1 MATNL
6 SYDEQIEALL
16 NAVNDYQS
24 PIDTSPPVEVEDK
37 YNLSWTEAAA
47 QLRGIGYTQE
57 HDWTE
62 EDFSFIDPVTNE
74 TWYKNTIANDRPF
87 YNLLAENMD
96 KPFVSRLFDS
106 SAPSIQ
112 SQDDEGNL
120 VDITHLMASSDN
132 LVYPTVVANPDNPSE
147 LIDLTDE
154 GIDPY
159 DHAISSGNYIQMAD
173 ERNARAFGEHYKNF
187 IPPKK
192 EEDRISNGW
201 SKKKP
206 IAHSDE
212 QFVMGYI
219 DHREK
224 NHGDGW
230 DKLERINEE
239 IPLAYRAQLP
249 EGHRHRWEA
258 GMWDILKH
266 GVGDKLWGMAHVF
279 PSAISGPLQSV
290 YSKGEA
296 ILEADFGKL
305 GDAVYDMTM
314 GKNPDEILNGFK
326 KWRAETGRVGKVL
339 DESTNNMEL
348 VQDYFARNSE
358 AIYQKQM
365 SNPRWQA
372 YNVHLSKIREKSTM
386 PWSEDYMG
394 ADDFATYVLD
404 AMSSHAATY
413 GPAVAVGLTT
423 KSVPAFIATVRT
435 AAFFMEG
442 TDEWR
447 QEYQYFRDKGLS
459 PQESSERAWVGY
471 ALYGTA
477 SAGLEGWAAKQWLS
491 PNLRA
496 LLDND
501 KKILWEKVKGVVRK
515 VPKTDKIGRV
525 FPSAASRST
534 AGKYGDAVAR
544 TFLRPVTE
552 YMTEGAQRLS
562 QGVVQERYT
571 DIDWSWE
578 GGWEKH
584 GVYTE
589 AAEEA
594 RAGAWASFFTGMG
607 ADVVTQY
614 VDITAS
620 YADFK
625 TKKSEQRR
633 AGATQAEIVEDDIT
647 EGKDAAEVIVMATI
661 DKFMDGD
668 NFTEAQLG
676 SDAFQKLENLDIIT
690 DSNNILEVLK
700 LGGEQAIIDAGY
712 TVDEVLDELESYYG
726 ESTPN
731 IRALGEAAIKEQKT
745 AEVVPTTKKE
755 ESTVKQPIT
764 APEQP
769 QVTPKVVIPGMT
781 IATAD
786 DFDVDTTED
795 EAFLAERQ
803 ERAKIANEIKA
814 WDMSDSEL
822 QEAKSELEN
831 IDISK
836 ETKESADWITA
847 NAPIALEII
856 NQEINRR
863 KTPPVVIPGMTVM
876 TSDDFIIDEGD
887 VPTEVPTGEA
897 PVEEGISELQALKNK
912 LAAIKLMSKDKEMYE
927 KWKDRAKELK
937 SQIEKLEA
945 KPSPKVAPKFNVV
958 IASGY
963 AARTQKTAA
972 ADVTY
977 DFSKSKK
984 GSGATRRMAGNKW
997 NHIPINKMGLPITT
1011 SPEYSNAIEAI
1022 AASLLAG
1029 EEVNIA
1035 GHGIYSIKAN
1045 QDAVD
1050 VAMSN
1055 MFSLIAEKLKQ
1066 GTLPDS
1072 AKIVSGGQTG
1082 FDEAAAKAAMAVG
1095 IPTEV
1100 IAPKGWL
1107 FRDKS
1112 GKDIANEAAFKARFE
1127 QEAPVATVEYKG
1139 TKYNLLEK
1147 EAPGPH
1153 RIVTDEGH
1161 EVAQGTSAYYTISKL
1176 FEIDVPVAGYD
1187 LQQRD
1192 IETQNNLEDVP
1203 LPRGYKHYKV
1213 AMADVPLEGDKRP
1226 KIVAGKPIKLKGSK
1240 REFFLYKYKEEY
1252 KVVDSR
1258 TGTFLG
1264 SWRGTQK
1271 DAIEIAQR
1279 NLDKAIKSGV
1289 YKDAIVSTERKLASR
1304 PQYQR
1309 LPEPTGLDKRP
1320 FIIRNAIQKLYEYD
1334 GGKLI
1339 EEIEDLV
1346 REAISVRSSNSE
1358 RMHEIQAVLYGK
1370 SWGYEPSQKYLD
1382 KDEDSIDK
1390 RLSELFPQ
1398 TMVPTR
1404 PHVQVVLG
1412 HKASIIGSIGRTL
1425 AIDFIFEM
1433 NGFAVPTESIIPE
1446 AFYIKHFPLKDIPKG
1461 APDIN
1466 YLALAEELVAGR
1478 RGPQA
1483 QNIGRAITDLLD
1495 EQDSGFPLISEADE
1509 QFQKIITKL
1518 KKDFPDVITLVVEN
1532 LYDDHGIE
1540 VAGLAFESLVAW
1552 SNSKATLDT
1561 APHEYFHVLFNA
1573 LKHVAEVDGN
1583 AAVKKLIDGG
1593 LKEFGWNEEE
1603 LVQRV
1608 AELYTEK
1615 VLTDNEG
1622 VVDKSLTARL
1632 KTWLRK
1638 VWNAI
1643 KKAFGRK
1650 IKGKTYAEQLADIFF
1665 NAPDRFISDPSGPG
1679 MRDFSQLVPDMKRM
1693 HIEGA
1698 LNFQVLEE
1706 VREEEQ
1712 NYAKHTIGRV
1722 LAMQRLSRLSAVD
1735 YSIRP
1740 LQELDK
1746 KFSAKKFPKG
1756 ITINKEFVNAITRG
1770 LSKREDRTIRAIVN
1784 REGLMGEKIPIE
1796 DFKATVLSYY
1806 FPLRIQRGMSKNFG
1820 GIGAVVDPVASQIY
1834 TSFALDDYNDDYGE
1848 WSFKVPIT
1856 VAESHPWFT
1865 KSDNNTI
1872 GWFRGDS
1879 NPENTKEFRL
1889 FEKQSDTFQKD
1900 LSKTSEIAILM
1911 QGMSKEERAIQ
1922 DNFIKNIGQGDWQQ
1936 FFFNSIMQFLYNNGY
1951 SSVLIP
1957 YGNTVKD
1964 IQNFDKVEEKLKS
1977 LPNEIQAQK
1986 AVVNKLKYSPHYVE
2000 ALKEFK
2006 TLAPKIKKLFND
2018 NKLASI
2024 IAVNEG
2030 EPTVWSYNKDTDSW
2044 TVQWHYEPVEPTS
2057 KKEIANDDSLWNEIA
2072 SNPYNFEFSSVA
2084 GMETYLHKTKD
2095 KNKTVRRWTELN
2107 ETDHPGSI
2115 AYWST
2120 NKEYEKLDRLQRDL
2134 KDYQDAKGKT
2144 DAIVAK
2150 YDKLKKFILKK
2161 RKGYSELYTDDKGR
2175 TWVRTWLTEKDS
2187 LAVPMYQQLKND
2199 TEAWDKAMILID
2211 GAYREMSNDAK
2222 LLGKK
2227 LPLGDFVRV
2236 MNDEL
2241 PDRASDVFNAWL
2253 RLRFP
2258 NGRNRLMSQT
2268 VEGPDGRFMSEGDFA
2283 KSFAGVYNDF
2293 EDGLSK
2299 IESDDYLMSAKH
2311 GEGIEKVF
2319 LSEIGGQ
2326 MSVEGFAKFMN
2337 AAIDADYTDWS
2348 TNELPRYA
2356 LISLNALTPKQQLNL
2371 KRLYVR
2377 ANSVVTANQGK
2388 VMNVRNNLIYNE
2400 SLIGGLQLKGP
2411 VNPFNEE
2418 TSSMREP
2425 KMIYE
2430 IANPDMKSR
2439 LLWLNKT
2446 DMFITTNRDPLD
2458 IFGTKD
2464 RTFIK
2469 GAPYTLEEW
2478 DNFEDRLNDFVYE
2491 EDDVFGLVPL
2501 FSRSEK
2507 GKLAF
2512 AAISKKQL
2520 KIASDPRILKAYWSA
2535 EIKAFKESN
2544 DSVED
2549 IKAFK
2554 AQINSFNGYREGEQ
2568 KFKDPQWLAGE
2579 IARYE
2584 AYKELMPLSM
2594 IADGANFFKRIAI
2607 VTTPVFTSPLM
2618 EDITGAYFDFNNI
2631 TFVDKNGVE
2640 QKAVDVVPGFKNKMS
2655 YSDGSTLIGANTFNL
2670 VGNAF
2675 GLDRSRKIIKTIVW
2689 KSDKSLAMKHE
2700 MQLSPSGLKLYEG
2713 YGTKAQKL
2721 VAEVRSDNNLYVG
2734 DKIVNM
2740 IFSDDEAK
2748 IFTGKSGDIV
2758 TVRANEIGL
2767 INYASKHG
2775 SAKYPIQSLNFVDN
2789 QEVLDNFNENVL
2801 PRIKE
2806 RLGRMLLL
2814 TGHPKDNAERIYGWL
2829 KTLRSDDI
2837 MAPSNV
2843 LVEKNKVARLGMHS
2857 DNEPMLN
2864 VLMKTQLIEGA
2875 LQADFTEG
2883 VQLHSAPDWTDVV
2896 PEGSVSIAL
2905 EDARAVLKP
2914 YAQAKG
2920 LDLKVIGKDYLKK
2933 INQWLI
2939 NNPIYVRV
2947 SRSPVVGI
2955 NGAYPARVSELHDR
2969 GGQII
2974 LNTSQGYKNLE
2985 FDFDGDTIQLDV
2997 IDEAEFL
3004 ALNEM
3009 LDKALVDGRV
3019 QAIDL
3024 NKYDNDAATYS
3035 DLSKRE
3041 NAYVLAE
3048 KFGTGAR
3055 AIGEISNVQ
3064 AVHGMLQHT
3073 FGYMEVT
3080 NDDGSVEYIHV
3091 KKYQQKE
3098 VFEEGGLNEKMT
3110 IETQIRTWQQAALD
3124 NGKYL
3129 LLDAWDYSQEKL
3141 FRKLFTVTSLVDGKL
3156 VNNHPLTDAQW
3167 DAMKPLVDM
3176 YKIPGRIRNGGTFN
3190 EQYRMDTQ
3198 LIESQRYLE
3207 FTKDREGYYRRVLYS
3222 PENQPKDAGIA
3233 VPGEEVSGPV
3243 TVGRLQFRDA
3253 KAPIESV
3260 ATALAEVW
3268 EPIQLNE
3275 PERITPAR
3283 FIPLVYKSVHQQ
3295 AMKLLDESKE
3305 NAVDTWL
3312 ASDFTK
3318 ADMIKH
3324 GMEGHEYAQELHNA
3338 LVTAL
3343 VPQTKKGTAVDIKW
3357 AQHSISA
3364 IASGRKTKT
3373 TRTKELPVGGT
3384 FQVNGVEYIIT
3395 AVEQK
3400 SLAQVIAHDY
3410 RDEGYNTPKELE
3422 SALKNLGLKM
3432 DMGRKLNVHTFKEYK
3447 EDDVGGEFAGYVGPQ
3462 SWGRNPVL
3470 QKFQLE
3476 FEEKF
3481 ADLHPIAQEV
3491 ATYSFLEGLPSIND
3505 KMEQVRGNNR
3515 NVLPPFSNKKTTLDP
3530 TIMANYSMK
3539 YNDIINDRE
3548 KRLEEPS
3555 HFSNLTTFKNII
3567 RRACP

>member
-37 YNLSWTEAAA
+37 YNLSWAEAAA
-47 QLRGIGYTQE
+47 QLRGIGYIQE

-112 SQDDEGNL
+112 GQDDEGNL

-147 LIDLTDE
+147 LIDLTDVGLAGLWE

-159 DHAISSGNYIQMAD
+159 DHAISSGNYIEFPD

-192 EEDRISNGW
+192 EEDRVKNGW

-206 IAHSDE
+206 IAVTDA
-212 QFVMGYI
+212 QFVMGYLQ
-219 DHREK
+219 HREET
-224 NHGDGW
+224 NGDGW

-239 IPLAYRAQLP
+239 IPIEIRAHLP
-249 EGHRHRWEA
+249 EGHRHYWEA
-258 GMWDILKH
+258 GLGDIGKH
-266 GVGDKLWGMAHVF
+266 AAWSKIWGAAYVL
-279 PSAISGPLQSV
+279 PSAITGPLESI
-290 YSKGEA
+290 YSKSEA

-305 GDAVYDMTM
+305 GSAVYDIAM
-314 GKNPDEILNGFK
+314 GENPDEILNGFK
-326 KWRAETGRVGKVL
+326 EWRAETGRVGKVL
-339 DESTNNMEL
+339 DETSNTMEL
-348 VQDYFARNSE
+348 VQDYFAKKSE
-358 AIYQKQM
+358 AAFKQQM
-365 SNPRWQA
+365 DNPRWQA
-372 YNVHLSKIREKSTM
+372 YNVHLDKIREKSVL
-386 PWSEDYMG
+386 PWK
-394 ADDFATYVLD
+394 DDFMGVDDFGTYLLD
-404 AMSSHAATY
+404 AMSSQVATY
-413 GPAVAVGLTT
+413 GAGAVTFAAT
-423 KSVPAFIATVRT
+423 KSMPATLAAIRGGAFI
-435 AAFFMEG
+435 MEG

-447 QEYQYFRDKGLS
+447 QEYSHFRAQGLS
-459 PQESSERAWVGY
+459 PQEASERAWVGY
-471 ALYGTA
+471 VLYGTGA
-477 SAGLEGWAAKQWLS
+477 AAIEGWGAKQWLS
-491 PNLRA
+491 PNARA
-496 LLDND
+496 LLEND
-501 KKILWEKVKGVVRK
+501 KKILWDKVKNVVRK
-515 VPKTDKIGRV
+515 VPKTDKIGKV
-525 FPSAASRST
+525 FPSAPKRG
-534 AGKYGDAVAR
+534 AGKWATDLGKMSVI
-544 TFLRPVTE
+544 RPVAE
-552 YMTEGAQRLS
+552 YITEGSQRLF

-571 DIDWSWE
+571 DVNWS
-578 GGWEKH
+578 
-584 GVYTE
+584 E
-589 AAEEA
+589 AYDEAKEEA
-594 RAGAWASFFTGMG
+594 RAGAVSALFMG
-607 ADVVTQY
+607 AGVDVTTGLYEATTGYSAYKV
-614 VDITAS
+614 
-620 YADFK
+620 
-625 TKKSEQRR
+625 KKEKSQFDRKVSE
-633 AGATQAEIVEDDIT
+633 AEEAEIVDEKT
-647 EGKDAAEVIVMATI
+647 EGKQPHEVVAMATI
-661 DKFMDGD
+661 DKFMEGD
-668 NFTEAQLG
+668 NFTEEQLG
-676 SDAFQKLENLDIIT
+676 PDAFQRLENLDIIT
-690 DSNNILEVLK
+690 SPDNILDALK
-700 LGGEQAIIDAGY
+700 LGGEEAIIDAGY
-712 TVDEVLDELESYYG
+712 SVEEVLNEIESYYG
-726 ESTPN
+726 ESTPD
-731 IRALGEAAIKEQKT
+731 IRAKAESAIRGKKT
-745 AEVVPTTKKE
+745 QDEVILPGVE
-755 ESTVKQPIT
+755 ESPVTGPVT
-764 APEQP
+764 APEQT
-769 QVTPKVVIPGMT
+769 QVAPKVVIPGVQV
-781 IATAD
+781 ATAD

-795 EAFLAERQ
+795 EGVE
-803 ERAKIANEIKA
+803 EEV
-814 WDMSDSEL
+814 
-822 QEAKSELEN
+822 
-831 IDISK
+831 
-836 ETKESADWITA
+836 ET
-847 NAPIALEII
+847 APVI
-856 NQEINRR
+856 
-863 KTPPVVIPGMTVM
+863 IPGVTVA
-876 TSDDFIIDEGD
+876 TADDFFIDDED

-897 PVEEGISELQALKNK
+897 PVEGKKQSLVGLTPLKKEEAIKDAFPINRSSKSITQIKNMMNSFMRRYNSWVDDEGVTRVELDDFIANIKLEDFALMIQLANSKEYMDSPKLIGYHKPLNAEFHNLVLKLDEFTIPTQKEAPVEDTRIARFEENFKALWGVEERPALDDIIKFEGKNYKIIDVKDASDVMIQQMQDNILAGQEEGISGIED
-912 LAAIKLMSKDKEMYE
+912 IMSKEEFEQTGLYQ
-927 KWKDRAKELK
+927 LF
-937 SQIEKLEA
+937 SLEEVEF
-945 KPSPKVAPKFNVV
+945 KGNLTFPVGGDTVL
-958 IASGY
+958 I
-963 AARTQKTAA
+963 
-972 ADVTY
+972 DV
-977 DFSKSKK
+977 
-984 GSGATRRMAGNKW
+984 
-997 NHIPINKMGLPITT
+997 PINELVDKGFTFK
-1011 SPEYSNAIEAI
+1011 PE
-1022 AASLLAG
+1022 G
-1029 EEVNIA
+1029 VEV
-1035 GHGIYSIKAN
+1035 
-1045 QDAVD
+1045 Q
-1050 VAMSN
+1050 
-1055 MFSLIAEKLKQ
+1055 
-1066 GTLPDS
+1066 P
-1072 AKIVSGGQTG
+1072 
-1082 FDEAAAKAAMAVG
+1082 
-1095 IPTEV
+1095 
-1100 IAPKGWL
+1100 
-1107 FRDKS
+1107 
-1112 GKDIANEAAFKARFE
+1112 
-1127 QEAPVATVEYKG
+1127 
-1139 TKYNLLEK
+1139 
-1147 EAPGPH
+1147 
-1153 RIVTDEGH
+1153 
-1161 EVAQGTSAYYTISKL
+1161 
-1176 FEIDVPVAGYD
+1176 PVAGYD

-1192 IETQNNLEDVP
+1192 IETQNKLEDVP

-1226 KIVAGKPIKLKGSK
+1226 KLVAGKPIKLKGSK
-1240 REFFLYKYKEEY
+1240 REFFLYKDKEEY

-1304 PQYQR
+1304 PQYQ
-1309 LPEPTGLDKRP
+1309 TIGQ
-1320 FIIRNAIQKLYEYD
+1320 AI
-1334 GGKLI
+1334 G
-1339 EEIEDLV
+1339 
-1346 REAISVRSSNSE
+1346 
-1358 RMHEIQAVLYGK
+1358 
-1370 SWGYEPSQKYLD
+1370 
-1382 KDEDSIDK
+1382 
-1390 RLSELFPQ
+1390 
-1398 TMVPTR
+1398 
-1404 PHVQVVLG
+1404 
-1412 HKASIIGSIGRTL
+1412 
-1425 AIDFIFEM
+1425 
-1433 NGFAVPTESIIPE
+1433 
-1446 AFYIKHFPLKDIPKG
+1446 
-1461 APDIN
+1461 
-1466 YLALAEELVAGR
+1466 
-1478 RGPQA
+1478 
-1483 QNIGRAITDLLD
+1483 DLLD
-1495 EQDSGFPLISEADE
+1495 EQDSGFPLISDADE

-1540 VAGLAFESLVAW
+1540 VAGIAFESLVAW

-1573 LKHVAEVDGN
+1573 LKHVAEIDGN
-1583 AAVKKLIDGG
+1583 TQVKELIDGG

-1603 LVQRV
+1603 LVQKV

-1643 KKAFGRK
+1643 KKAFGKK

-1665 NAPDRFISDPSGPG
+1665 NATDKYVDVEDVRVSIPV
-1679 MRDFSQLVPDMKRM
+1679 SQLVRDAKARYA
-1693 HIEGA
+1693 GA
-1698 LNFQVLEE
+1698 GFADPFNLESE
-1706 VREEEQ
+1706 AQ
-1712 NYAKHTIGRV
+1712 YNKHAIGRV
-1722 LAMQRLSRLSAVD
+1722 LAMQRLARLSAVD
-1735 YSIRP
+1735 YSVRP

-1746 KFSAKKFPKG
+1746 KFNVKKYAKG
-1756 ITINKEFVNAITRG
+1756 IKIDSD
-1770 LSKREDRTIRAIVN
+1770 LIRAITKRLSG
-1784 REGLMGEKIPIE
+1784 REYQLINKIVTDNGLMGEKMSIE
-1796 DFKATVLSYY
+1796 DFKAIVLSYY
-1806 FPLRIQRGMSKNFG
+1806 FPLRIQRGMAKDEA
-1820 GIGAVVDPVASQIY
+1820 ISQMY
-1834 TSFALDDYNDDYGE
+1834 TSFALDDFNNDYGE

-1856 VAESHPWFT
+1856 VRESHPWFT

-1889 FEKQSDTFQKD
+1889 QELQSDTFQRD
-1900 LSKTSEIAILM
+1900 LGKGNQQLAILG
-1911 QGMSKEERAIQ
+1911 QKVSKEDLAIQ
-1922 DNFIKNIGQGDWQQ
+1922 NDFLKNIGHGSWEK
-1936 FFFNSIMQFLYNNGY
+1936 FLFNSVMQFLNDNNY

-1957 YGNTVKD
+1957 YGNTVKE
-1964 IQNFDKVEEKLKS
+1964 IQNFDKIEEKLES
-1977 LPNEIQAQK
+1977 LPAEIEAQESL
-1986 AVVNKLKYSPHYVE
+1986 VDKLDASPEYIK

-2006 TLAPKIKKLFND
+2006 ALAPKIKKLFND

-2024 IAVNEG
+2024 IAENEG
-2030 EPTVWSYNKDTDSW
+2030 EPTVWTFNQIDGSSW
-2044 TVQWHYEPVEPTS
+2044 SVQWHYEPVEPTS
-2057 KKEIANDDSLWNEIA
+2057 KKEIANDKQLWDDII
-2072 SNPYNFEFSSVA
+2072 SNPYNYEFKSVA

-2095 KNKTVRRWTELN
+2095 KNKTVRRWSELN
-2107 ETDHPGSI
+2107 SPGQAGHD
-2115 AYWST
+2115 AYWDANREHT
-2120 NKEYEKLDRLQRDL
+2120 KLDKL
-2134 KDYQDAKGKT
+2134 KDDLGHYVRAKGSV
-2144 DAIVAK
+2144 DRIIHR
-2150 YDKLKKFILKK
+2150 YDMFKKFILKN
-2161 RKGYSELYTDDKGR
+2161 RKGYAELYTDDKGR
-2175 TWVRTWLTEKDS
+2175 KWVKTWLTEKDA

-2222 LLGKK
+2222 ALGKK

-2311 GEGIEKVF
+2311 GESVEKVF
-2319 LSEIGGQ
+2319 LSEIGAQ
-2326 MSVEGFAKFMN
+2326 MSIEGFAKFMN
-2337 AAIDADYTDWS
+2337 AAIDADYKDWS
-2348 TNELPRYA
+2348 TNELPRHA
-2356 LISLNALTPKQQLNL
+2356 LISFNALTPKQQLNL

-2478 DNFEDRLNDFVYE
+2478 DDFEDRLNKFVYE

-2554 AQINSFNGYREGEQ
+2554 AQINNFNGYREGEQ

-2584 AYKELMPLSM
+2584 AYKELMPLNM
-2594 IADGANFFKRIAI
+2594 ISDGANFFKRIAI

-2640 QKAVDVVPGFKNKMS
+2640 QKAVDIVPGFKDKMS
-2655 YSDGSTLIGANTFNL
+2655 YSDGTTLIGANTFNL
-2670 VGNAF
+2670 ASNAF

-2700 MQLSPSGLKLYEG
+2700 MQLPPAGLKLYEG

-2789 QEVLDNFNENVL
+2789 EEVLSSFNENVL
-2801 PRIKE
+2801 PRIRE

-2843 LVEKNKVARLGMHS
+2843 LVEKNKAARLGMHS

-2969 GGQII
+2969 GGQIL

-2997 IDEAEFL
+2997 IDEAEYL

-3009 LDKALVDGRV
+3009 LDKALKDGRV

-3024 NKYDNDAATYS
+3024 NKYENDAATYS

-3091 KKYQQKE
+3091 KKYQHKE
-3098 VFEEGGLNEKMT
+3098 LFEEGGLNEVMT

-3129 LLDAWDYSQEKL
+3129 LLDAWEYSQEKL

-3156 VNNHPLTDAQW
+3156 ISAHSLNDAQW

-3312 ASDFTK
+3312 AMDFTK

-3384 FQVNGVEYIIT
+3384 FQINGVEYIIT

-3447 EDDVGGEFAGYVGPQ
+3447 EDDIGGEFAGYVGPQ

-3481 ADLHPIAQEV
+3481 ANLHPIAQEV

-3515 NVLPPFSNKKTTLDP
+3515 NVLPPFSNKKTTLDA